1 MFVVLAKG
9 SDKPEAVPSQQ
20 NAINSSVISFT
31 DSNNNRKVGPILKL
45 LNVNGYASLLC
56 QPSYN
61 GPQVKSNP
69 SATDEALPL
78 SDIKGPVTQDKR
90 QVVKQVYYTIHI
102 ITTIALLTGKT
113 VKKEKYAFYSNMCF
127 RLTCFA
133 NAQQHEFTSVV
144 EERNFL
150 CYKCNYAYHVLI
162 AT

>member
-1 MFVVLAKG
+1 MCVVSHKILQSYSPLWMFGVLAKC

-69 SATDEALPL
+69 SATDEALSL

-90 QVVKQVYYTIHI
+90 QVVKQVRQSLY
-102 ITTIALLTGKT
+102 
-113 VKKEKYAFYSNMCF
+113 
-127 RLTCFA
+127 
-133 NAQQHEFTSVV
+133 
-144 EERNFL
+144 
-150 CYKCNYAYHVLI
+150 
-162 AT
+162 